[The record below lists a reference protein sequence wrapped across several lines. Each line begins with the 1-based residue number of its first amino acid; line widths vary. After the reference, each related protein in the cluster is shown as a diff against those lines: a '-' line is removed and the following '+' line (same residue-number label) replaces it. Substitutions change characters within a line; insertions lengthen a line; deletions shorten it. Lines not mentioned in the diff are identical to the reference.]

1 MLTAR
6 WLSKNPAYAHALVDV
21 LTQNETSA
29 IVRTYDQTTHLVPL
43 NELEAFVEL
52 EVETH
57 E

>member
-29 IVRTYDQTTHLVPL
+29 IVKTYDQTTHLVPL
-43 NELEAFVEL
+43 KELEAFVEL